1 MKEIIANEG
10 MWLTQATLEDETQRG
25 FWKRLTPAYS
35 LSESDFTQWSDEQKA
50 EWEEEHKE
58 ELCLTD

>member
-1 MKEIIANEG
+1 
-10 MWLTQATLEDETQRG
+10 MWLTQATLDNEAERG

-35 LSESDFTQWSDEQKA
+35 LSESDFVQCTDAQKV
-50 EWEEEHKE
+50 EWEEQHKE